1 MKKTKISFSRLIKP
15 SRTYWR
21 SLNPFP
27 LTWTLRFADCMFL
40 FYLFPKLLG
49 IQITC
54 PRYLK
59 VCPDLPKDKWNTFRT
74 IGDLPETF
82 SSKDNQLLSSKLSCQ
97 DLKKLTFFKDE
108 FPDGHG
114 NPFFWLF
121 PKPLGIQNI
130 RSSYL
135 KVCL

>member
-1 MKKTKISFSRLIKP
+1 MGFVGSR
-15 SRTYWR
+15 
-21 SLNPFP
+21 
-27 LTWTLRFADCMFL
+27 FL
-40 FYLFPKLLG
+40 FCLFPKLLG

-59 VCPDLPKDKWNTFRT
+59 VCPHLPEDKWNTFRT

-114 NPFFWLF
+114 NHLSFLVVSETSRHPNPTF
-121 PKPLGIQNI
+121 
-130 RSSYL
+130 
-135 KVCL
+135 KVSKSMSGLT